1 MCKFKS
7 HRPKTQSIFFS
18 PSLHVAADGIS
29 FAATFLQKSPLTHSV
44 AAPFPEPNPLS
55 GPGCDSAFYSECT
68 RVSFLSKLPTSPRTA
83 YRSRRLFAKVA
94 SHSFCRGSFPNR
106 NRWRWVAVW
115 LFILIAGTLFCQC
128 LPRRC
133 GRHIV
138 RSDFFCKSRFSLIL
152 SQLLSESNPL
162 SLGFDSA
169 FYSDWG
175 TLFCQCF
182 PRRCGRHIVRSDFFA
197 KVASHSFCR
206 SSFPNRTRCR
216 WASIRFFI
224 LIGAPFF
231 VNASH
236 VAADGISFAAT
247 FLQKSLLTHSV
258 AAPFRIEPAIAG
270 LRFGFFILK
279 TNAVSH
285 SLRRSSFAQKVTLG
299 SPARLQAPPRRLAVA
314 ATCEVKVT
322 SKFSADVFFATC

>member
-1 MCKFKS
+1 MREAVGS
-7 HRPKTQSIFFS
+7 S
-18 PSLHVAADGIS
+18 PS
-29 FAATFLQKSPLTHSV
+29 
-44 AAPFPEPNPLS
+44 
-55 GPGCDSAFYSECT
+55 
-68 RVSFLSKLPTSPRTA
+68 VSTTSLRTA
-83 YRSRRLFAKVA
+83 YRSQRL
-94 SHSFCRGSFPNR
+94 
-106 NRWRWVAVW
+106 
-115 LFILIAGTLFCQC
+115 
-128 LPRRC
+128 
-133 GRHIV
+133 
-138 RSDFFCKSRFSLIL
+138 FCKSHFSLIL

-175 TLFCQCF
+175 TL
-182 PRRCGRHIVRSDFFA
+182 
-197 KVASHSFCR
+197 
-206 SSFPNRTRCR
+206 
-216 WASIRFFI
+216 
-224 LIGAPFF
+224 F

-258 AAPFRIEPAIAG
+258 AAPFQTGPAVAG

-322 SKFSADVFFATC
+322 SKFPADVFFATC

>member
-1 MCKFKS
+1 M
-7 HRPKTQSIFFS
+7 QVQVLS
-18 PSLHVAADGIS
+18 PA
-29 FAATFLQKSPLTHSV
+29 
-44 AAPFPEPNPLS
+44 
-55 GPGCDSAFYSECT
+55 
-68 RVSFLSKLPTSPRTA
+68 
-83 YRSRRLFAKVA
+83 
-94 SHSFCRGSFPNR
+94 
-106 NRWRWVAVW
+106 
-115 LFILIAGTLFCQC
+115 
-128 LPRRC
+128 PRRC

-138 RSDFFCKSRFSLIL
+138 RSDFFAKVASHSFCRSSFPNRTRCRWASIRLFILIGAPFLSMLPTSLRTAYRSQRLFCKSRFSLIL

-216 WASIRFFI
+216 WASIRLFI

-258 AAPFRIEPAIAG
+258 AAPFRIGPAVAG
-270 LRFGFFILK
+270 LRFGFLF
-279 TNAVSH
+279 
-285 SLRRSSFAQKVTLG
+285 
-299 SPARLQAPPRRLAVA
+299 
-314 ATCEVKVT
+314 
-322 SKFSADVFFATC
+322 